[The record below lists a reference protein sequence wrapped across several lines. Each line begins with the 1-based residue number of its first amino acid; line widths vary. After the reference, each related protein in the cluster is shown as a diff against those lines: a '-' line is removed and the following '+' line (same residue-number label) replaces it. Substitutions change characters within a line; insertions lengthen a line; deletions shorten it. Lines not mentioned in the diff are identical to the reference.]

1 MDLLQQVAFEA
12 EHCWTSNVQSFLSER
27 HIVMNIPI
35 AMPKERGER
44 QKLQSIPVYEV
55 VGRLVGALLHHEKPK
70 SGCGCGP
77 LWRVNAL
84 SSKIWVFF
92 LLQISATDTQL
103 VRQHS

>member
-35 AMPKERGER
+35 AMPKERGEW

-55 VGRLVGALLHHEKPK
+55 VGRLAGALSYTMRSQKADVAAAHCGESTHCPAR
-70 SGCGCGP
+70 SGFFFYSKLVP
-77 LWRVNAL
+77 LTRN
-84 SSKIWVFF
+84 
-92 LLQISATDTQL
+92 
-103 VRQHS
+103 